1 MKKASVALALLLG
14 LILTASGCTPAVQS
28 QKGDNFAVKSSLTLS
43 QTMGKLADS
52 SEYVKLFTSS
62 DTIVSEAS
70 ELSAMDLSNPSRAQI
85 ITLPEQSLSQLMDQL
100 AQAASLPQDQTVRG
114 LLARRLAASAPN
126 VINGQ
131 AGATWLATTSVLT
144 VSETFSRIDMTDITY
159 VILYYEGAPAAT
171 LTVLMPDG
179 DFIQASTT
187 YVKTETLESAQ
198 LIAQL
203 VSAFPEASG
212 LDTSAIQT
220 RELTQDDLD
229 TLLA

>member
-1 MKKASVALALLLG
+1 
-14 LILTASGCTPAVQS
+14 
-28 QKGDNFAVKSSLTLS
+28 
-43 QTMGKLADS
+43 MGKLADS

-62 DTIVSEAS
+62 DTIVSEAD
-70 ELSAMDLSNPSRAQI
+70 ELSAMDLSSPSRAQI

-100 AQAASLPQDQTVRG
+100 AQAASLPQDETVRG

-131 AGATWLATTSVLT
+131 AGASWLATTSVLT

-179 DFIQASTT
+179 DFTRPPLPT
-187 YVKTETLESAQ
+187 LRPKLLESAQ
-198 LIAQL
+198 LIAL
-203 VSAFPEASG
+203 LASTLPGASG
-212 LDTSAIQT
+212 LDTSAIQIP
-220 RELTQDDLD
+220 R
-229 TLLA
+229 AYPG